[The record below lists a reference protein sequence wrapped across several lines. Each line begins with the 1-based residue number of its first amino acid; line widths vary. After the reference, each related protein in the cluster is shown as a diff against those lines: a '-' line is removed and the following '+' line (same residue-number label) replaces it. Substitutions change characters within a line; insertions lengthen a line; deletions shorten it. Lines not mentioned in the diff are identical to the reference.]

1 MGRRNDHSRE
11 ELRQMIVYA
20 AEKIVA
26 EYGYAGLSMRKV
38 ASAIG
43 YTVGTLYLV
52 FRNQD
57 ALLFELNART
67 LDKLDEALEAA
78 LADEQDT
85 LERLKTIA
93 RAYIRF
99 AHSNRQRWLTAF
111 EHRPP
116 EDVPTPDWMNER
128 IQRSFDIAIR
138 ELKPALPDASEEQL
152 QVAAS
157 ALWSGV
163 HGICVLG
170 MTNKLDSGGIA
181 DSEML
186 AGFLV
191 ETMLKGLREG

>member
-1 MGRRNDHSRE
+1 MGRRNDHSRD

-26 EYGYAGLSMRKV
+26 ENGYSGLSMRKV
-38 ASAIG
+38 ATAIG

-52 FRNQD
+52 FKNQD

-67 LDKLDEALEAA
+67 LDKLDGELEAA
-78 LADEQDT
+78 LSDDQDT
-85 LERLKTIA
+85 LNRLKAIA
-93 RAYIRF
+93 RSYIRF
-99 AHSNRQRWLTAF
+99 AHENRERWLTAF

-128 IQRSFDIAIR
+128 IQRSFDLAIR
-138 ELKPALPDASEEQL
+138 ELKPALPNATEQEL
-152 QVAAS
+152 QIAAS
-157 ALWSGV
+157 AVWSGV

-170 MTNKLDSGGIA
+170 MTNKLDSSGIA

-191 ETMLKGLREG
+191 ETMLSGLQKS

>member
-20 AEKIVA
+20 AEKIVTGD
-26 EYGYAGLSMRKV
+26 GYSGLSMRKV

-52 FRNQD
+52 FKNQD

-67 LDKLDEALEAA
+67 LDKLEGELEAS
-78 LADEQDT
+78 
-85 LERLKTIA
+85 LEGKDDSLDRLKAIA
-93 RAYIRF
+93 HAYIRF
-99 AHSNRQRWLTAF
+99 AHSNRERWLTAF

-116 EDVPTPDWMNER
+116 EDVPTPDWMTER
-128 IQRSFDIAIR
+128 IHRSFELAIR
-138 ELKPALPDASEEQL
+138 ELKPALPNADDEQL
-152 QVAAS
+152 QIAAS

-170 MTNKLDSGGIA
+170 MTNKLDSSGIA

-191 ETMLKGLREG
+191 ETMLKGLRK